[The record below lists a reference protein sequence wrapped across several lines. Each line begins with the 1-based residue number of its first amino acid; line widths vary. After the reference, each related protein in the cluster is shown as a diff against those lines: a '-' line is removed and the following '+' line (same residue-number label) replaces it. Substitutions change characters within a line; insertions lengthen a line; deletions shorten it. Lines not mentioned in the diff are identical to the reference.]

1 MVPLSFAINK
11 ERYSDEMKLFLL
23 VSSFFVVSFGA
34 RNQCSDFNADIAILL
49 DASDDTG
56 EVAFNQQKQF
66 AQSLTKWLPR
76 VGTNC
81 KVKVVPYSWTIDRPL
96 VDFSKDASRWQQNNI
111 LSKANY
117 AQRKGPRRPMVRIAK
132 DLIEKHFRPSETRR
146 DAKQIAIVVTSE
158 TTKPTRKNIAK
169 SFFNGIPDDQVP
181 FLIVI
186 GVGQTDSIKHLMK
199 LAENPC
205 HVLTVPAFDKL
216 SMSMPIV
223 KQRLCEIMT
232 SGQAN
237 PKGNTSSLFF
247 HLYS

>member
-1 MVPLSFAINK
+1 
-11 ERYSDEMKLFLL
+11 MKLFLL

-56 EVAFNQQKQF
+56 QVAFNQQKQF

-117 AQRKGPRRPMVRIAK
+117 AQRKGPRRPMVRIIAK

-146 DAKQIAIVVTSE
+146 DAKQIVIVVTSGWRDE
-158 TTKPTRKNIAK
+158 YYQ
-169 SFFNGIPDDQVP
+169 D
-181 FLIVI
+181 
-186 GVGQTDSIKHLMK
+186 GVM
-199 LAENPC
+199 
-205 HVLTVPAFDKL
+205 
-216 SMSMPIV
+216 
-223 KQRLCEIMT
+223 
-232 SGQAN
+232 
-237 PKGNTSSLFF
+237 SLFF
-247 HLYS
+247 SNFIVEQVTSKTVATVTPQILQQHHCRVGDDDQRGHDELPHHCLNGRVT